1 MIFLYTISQLLL
13 LLIHPFTGYDKLK
26 PYGFPIHGAVD
37 GFSRRILWLEVVHS
51 NNDPKVPASFYL
63 NQVKE
68 LGGCPLLLVSDCG
81 TENGM
86 AAAMQCTF
94 RAEDQDELAG
104 EKSHRYCSSP
114 ANQRIEGWR
123 SFYRRNRSN
132 WWISLFKDMVD
143 YGLLHLGNALHM
155 ECLWFCFSRLLQDD
169 LNKVRDHWNSHKI
182 SKSAYTVLYM
192 GYQML
197 CIFYLN
203 IMHTKNVQFLFL
215 KNRRRRW
222 KCTAKERWMALYEE
236 YFEYVLETE
245 GRVYPGTV
253 KEALTLYQHII
264 TTIFTTTRLF
274 FSKHL

>member
-1 MIFLYTISQLLL
+1 M
-13 LLIHPFTGYDKLK
+13 
-26 PYGFPIHGAVD
+26 D

-51 NNDPKVPASFYL
+51 NNDPKVPATFYL

-81 TENGM
+81 TENGI

-114 ANQRIEGWR
+114 DNQRIEGWW
-123 SFYRRNRSN
+123 SFFRRNRSN

-169 LNKVRDHWNSHKI
+169 LNKVRDHWNSHKM
-182 SKSAYTVLYM
+182 SKSAYSAIDGVPDVMY
-192 GYQML
+192 
-197 CIFYLN
+197 
-203 IMHTKNVQFLFL
+203 FLPEYYAHEEC
-215 KNRRRRW
+215 KISVSEEQS
-222 KCTAKERWMALYEE
+222 KEMEVHCQGEVEDSLYEE

-245 GRVYPGTV
+245 GWVYPGTV

-264 TTIFTTTRLF
+264 NLQNE
-274 FSKHL
+274 